1 MMQYFLKII
10 HKANLDGWRL
20 IKTKNLITARYYSMH
35 MNLVLKMSII
45 TLISIIAANTVFSYA
60 TAFVDNGGI
69 GSSEICGDGIDN
81 DGDGYID
88 SEDTQDC

>member
-1 MMQYFLKII
+1 
-10 HKANLDGWRL
+10 
-20 IKTKNLITARYYSMH
+20 
-35 MNLVLKMSII
+35 MNLVLKISII

-69 GSSEICGDGIDN
+69 GSFEICGNGVDD

-88 SEDTQDC
+88 SADTLDC